1 MSKILFVF
9 STAKEFQKGLKSANI
24 MTGDIFNL
32 NRVLFIKN
40 KVYCV
45 VKSDNSYFVAD
56 PTDTKRPI

>member
-24 MTGDIFNL
+24 MSGDIFNL
-32 NRVLFIKN
+32 NRVLFVKN

-45 VKSDNSYFVAD
+45 VKSDNNYFIAD
-56 PTDTKRPI
+56 STDIKRPI